1 MLQSHRTH
9 RHSTRGMVTVELAAA
24 LIVVAMAAVACAWLV
39 GVLVLQVRL
48 VDVAGEVA
56 RQAARGDEKAVTR
69 AKSDAP
75 KGATVSV
82 VRVGGAYRATAS
94 STTMAMGP
102 LPSWP
107 LSADAE
113 VLAETGVN

>member
-1 MLQSHRTH
+1 
-9 RHSTRGMVTVELAAA
+9 MVTVELAAA

-56 RQAARGDEKAVTR
+56 RQAARGDEKAVAA
-69 AKSDAP
+69 AKADAP
-75 KGATVSV
+75 KGASVSV

-94 STTMAMGP
+94 SSTAAMGP

-113 VLAETGVN
+113 VLAEAGQN